1 MKVIQET
8 VNSEQ
13 EMLTYSEFMSS
24 LQGLVGFVLLNRYI
38 YNLFSGYERIIRS
51 RKYNTDIVMAKRMG
65 TKGLTMVYKKSLK
78 IPNTTQSTNYKYN
91 D

>member
-8 VNSEQ
+8 VTSEQ

-38 YNLFSGYERIIRS
+38 YN
-51 RKYNTDIVMAKRMG
+51 
-65 TKGLTMVYKKSLK
+65 
-78 IPNTTQSTNYKYN
+78 
-91 D
+91 